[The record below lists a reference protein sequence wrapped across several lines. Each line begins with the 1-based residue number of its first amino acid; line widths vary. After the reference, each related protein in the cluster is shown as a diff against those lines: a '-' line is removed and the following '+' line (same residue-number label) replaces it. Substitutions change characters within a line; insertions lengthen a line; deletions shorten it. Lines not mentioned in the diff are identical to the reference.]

1 MDSRQTL
8 RPGPLR
14 WIWYAMG
21 GALGPRYREW
31 VLRDVTCPSRWLRQ
45 IVRTE
50 VQVIPLAV
58 LLPVI
63 LGTNWITWFGVACG
77 VVLALIYSVADFDQ
91 SADFRLIRHGY
102 PSGTAEQVLSEREK
116 AEHTDR
122 MRRYM
127 HTHRNNATCPGT
139 RSRTPQPACFGIS
152 DFCRRE
158 IGTRPKL
165 VVRDVDRSH
174 ICQ

>member
-1 MDSRQTL
+1 MDTRQTR
-8 RPGPLR
+8 RPGLLR

-63 LGTNWITWFGVACG
+63 LGTHWITWIGVACG
-77 VVLALIYSVADFDQ
+77 VVLALIYSVADFEQ

-102 PSGTAEQVLSEREK
+102 PSGTARQVLTERDK
-116 AEHTDR
+116 AEHPDR
-122 MRRYM
+122 MQRYM
-127 HTHRNNATCPGT
+127 HT
-139 RSRTPQPACFGIS
+139 SRK
-152 DFCRRE
+152 
-158 IGTRPKL
+158 TRPVPEHALAHLNRL
-165 VVRDVDRSH
+165 VSGDLTFVAGR
-174 ICQ
+174 